1 MGNIRAHVQKTDG
14 PRRPYVRSMEFWWLK
29 HPKYRVYMLR
39 ELTAAAVAVFALE
52 VLGGVL
58 ALNNGLAAWQSCLA
72 FLSHPAGLLLNLV
85 VMALLAFHAWSWFD
99 IMPKTIPPIVL
110 GGRRVPDVLV
120 TRGGQLLFALV
131 TALLVSVVCW

>member
-52 VLGGVL
+52 MLGGVL
-58 ALNNGLAAWQSCLA
+58 ALNSGLAAWQSWLA